1 MYCLVSAR
9 QAYCYV
15 TVISFE
21 EGCVIRGGGRR
32 EASPIARTHDVICSG
47 VEEDEEERR
56 TRQRCRMGT
65 GVIGRRRGF
74 VEGSKETMLLR
85 ERRNESNILAGDL

>member
-1 MYCLVSAR
+1 VSL
-9 QAYCYV
+9 
-15 TVISFE
+15 E
-21 EGCVIRGGGRR
+21 GGRR

-47 VEEDEEERR
+47 VEEDEEERQ
-56 TRQRCRMGT
+56 TGQRCRMGT

-85 ERRNESNILAGDL
+85 ERRNCERTSVMVMGCGVVWRREWRVT